1 MSELTIEVSP
11 RDPQGKNSNRRS
23 RAVGQIPAVVY
34 GGDRPSVPIAVD
46 RPTILSLLR
55 TEAGENSIF
64 LLKLEGGQKSRHAM
78 IKEMQVNPRTRE
90 IQHIDFQRVNMDEK
104 LRVQVPIELVGTA
117 VGVKRD
123 GGVLDFVTREVEVEC
138 LPGDI
143 PEHLALDVTA
153 LEIGHH
159 AEAGALTIPKGV
171 ELIESTDRVI
181 VAISAPRL
189 VEEEES
195 EEDEGLLEAAK
206 AEPKV
211 IGHEDDED

>member
-11 RDPQGKNSNRRS
+11 RDTKGKNYNRRA
-23 RAVGQIPAVVY
+23 RAGGRIPAVVY

-64 LLKLEGGQKSRHAM
+64 LLKLEGGKNSRHAM

-104 LRVQVPIELVGTA
+104 LRVQVPIELVGVA

-138 LPGDI
+138 LPVDI
-143 PEHLALDVTA
+143 PEHLELDVTA
-153 LEIGHH
+153 LEIGDH
-159 AEAGALTIPKGV
+159 AEAGSLTIPKGA
-171 ELIESTDRVI
+171 ELIEAEDRVI
-181 VAISAPRL
+181 VSISAPRL
-189 VEEEES
+189 VEEEET
-195 EEDEGLLEAAK
+195 EEEEGLLEAPK
-206 AEPKV
+206 AEPTV